1 MYNKIRHDSL
11 SFYIDMEEMKMPTLT
26 FYNLKEEKQKKI
38 TVAIENELDRVP
50 LEKISINKIIVDAS
64 IPRGSFY
71 QYFKDVEDAVQYV
84 VEKYIEDEKRAI
96 KEILSKNNND
106 IFRDTLELY
115 DYLVDKYYN
124 LKEVRLYANIFSFLH
139 QKNYPLRNSGERS
152 QEEINKMFELDYLN
166 IRTKEDI
173 ELIAKILAMVMRGM
187 VLEVFSK
194 RLSKEEGHKQLEQ
207 QIEILKNGMLKRK
220 GQK

>member
-1 MYNKIRHDSL
+1 
-11 SFYIDMEEMKMPTLT
+11 MPTLT

-50 LEKISINKIIVDAS
+50 LEKISINKIIMDAS

-106 IFRDTLELY
+106 IFKDTLELY

-124 LKEVRLYANIFSFLH
+124 LKEVRLYANIFAFLH

-173 ELIAKILAMVMRGM
+173 EVIAKILVGSTPFSTKLAILV
-187 VLEVFSK
+187 VNTLVFPLPAPAITSK
-194 RLSKEEGHKQLEQ
+194 GPSINSTASFCSLFNKSKFIVHFLL
-207 QIEILKNGMLKRK
+207 IL
-220 GQK
+220 

>member
-1 MYNKIRHDSL
+1 
-11 SFYIDMEEMKMPTLT
+11 MPTLT

-38 TVAIENELDRVP
+38 TVAIENELERVP
-50 LEKISINKIIVDAS
+50 IEKISINKIIMDAS

-71 QYFKDVEDAVQYV
+71 QYFKDIEDAVQYV

-106 IFRDTLELY
+106 IFKDTLELY

-124 LKEVRLYANIFSFLH
+124 LKEVRLYANIFAFLH

-173 ELIAKILAMVMRGM
+173 EVIAKILAMVMRGM